1 MLSEQIHCALAQ
13 GHNRFEICQL
23 VSKGV
28 RHTHKPGERFED
40 SIGDVLGHLGSH
52 PSVVIRV
59 PGSPKDVSPKSAEP
73 SVSRAADYP
82 NQKGTPVTV
91 VV

>member
-1 MLSEQIHCALAQ
+1 MRSEQIHCALAQ

-28 RHTHKPGERFED
+28 KHTHKPGARFED

-52 PSVVIRV
+52 PSVLIRV
-59 PGSPKDVSPKSAEP
+59 PGSPKDASTQSAAP
-73 SVSRAADYP
+73 FASGAADYP
-82 NQKGTPVTV
+82 AQESTPVTIV
-91 VV
+91 